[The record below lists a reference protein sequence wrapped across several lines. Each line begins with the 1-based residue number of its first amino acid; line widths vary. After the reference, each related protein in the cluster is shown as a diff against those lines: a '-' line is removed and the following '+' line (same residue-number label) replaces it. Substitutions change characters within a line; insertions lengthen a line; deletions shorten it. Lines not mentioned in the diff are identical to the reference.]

1 MDLRLQGKRAVVTG
15 GSRGIGKAIAR
26 ALAEEGVEVVI
37 AARGREALEATA
49 AALATETGVRVLPV
63 VVDTGDDESVNGLIE
78 HAISALGGIDIL
90 VNNAATPG
98 GAGPVARIEDVTG
111 QRLLDDV
118 DIKVGGYL
126 RTARAV
132 APNLVANG
140 WGRII
145 NIGGLAA
152 RRTGNYVASV
162 RNAGITSI
170 TKNLADELGPKGI
183 NVNAIH
189 PGATRTERTDPATE
203 AKYASTVTIGRIVD
217 ASEIAWLVTVLASP
231 GSIAVNGQ
239 TLQAGGGDF
248 GNIDY

>member
-1 MDLRLQGKRAVVTG
+1 MDLLLQGKHAIVTG

-26 ALAEEGVEVVI
+26 ALAEEGVDVVI
-37 AARGREALEATA
+37 AARNRDALESA
-49 AALATETGVRVLPV
+49 AAELRAETGRRIVPLT
-63 VVDTGDDESVNGLIE
+63 VDTGDDASVNALIE
-78 HAISALGGIDIL
+78 GAIKGFGGIDIL

-98 GAGPVARIEDVTG
+98 GAGLVAKIEDVVG

-126 RTARAV
+126 RTARAL
-132 APNLVANG
+132 APHLVGRG

-152 RRTGNYVASV
+152 RRSGNYVASV
-162 RNAGITSI
+162 RNAGVTSI

-189 PGATRTERTDPATE
+189 PGATRTEKTDPASE
-203 AKYASTVTIGRIVD
+203 AKFATTVTIGRMVD
-217 ASEIAWLVTVLASP
+217 ASEIGWLVTVLASP
-231 GSIAVNGQ
+231 KSIAINGE
-239 TLQAGGGDF
+239 TLQASGGSF

>member
-1 MDLRLQGKRAVVTG
+1 MDLLLQGKHAIVTG

-26 ALAEEGVEVVI
+26 ALAEEGVDVVI
-37 AARGREALEATA
+37 AARNRDALESA
-49 AALATETGVRVLPV
+49 AAELRAETGRRIVPLT
-63 VVDTGDDESVNGLIE
+63 VDTGDDASVNALIE
-78 HAISALGGIDIL
+78 GAIKGFGGIDIL

-98 GAGPVARIEDVTG
+98 GAGLVAKIEDVVG
-111 QRLLDDV
+111 QRLLADV

-126 RTARAV
+126 RTARAL
-132 APNLVANG
+132 APHLVGRG

-152 RRTGNYVASV
+152 RRSGNYVASV
-162 RNAGITSI
+162 RNAGVTSI

-189 PGATRTERTDPATE
+189 PGATRTEKTDPASE
-203 AKYASTVTIGRIVD
+203 AKFATTVTIGRMVD
-217 ASEIAWLVTVLASP
+217 ASEIGWLVTVLASP
-231 GSIAVNGQ
+231 KSIAINGE
-239 TLQAGGGDF
+239 TLQASGGSF